1 MSTEPRSGRRPGR
14 PPSLTRDDVARA
26 ALAEG
31 LPNLSMPTVARR
43 LGVSHST
50 LYRYVHDRDDLLL
63 AALDL
68 ALREFDWPG
77 TDMGWREA
85 MVSFADALW
94 RFLERYPG
102 MAETSLVVP
111 SMPGKALGIADQ
123 YVTRLRAEG
132 LSARDAVIAVD
143 FTADLTIAAEIGVRR
158 MSRVFDTPR
167 GRRSLR
173 ELYEGPDAS
182 RFERRGWLDDKLTIM
197 LDGLATRLGQPVA
210 DVPGDR
216 PPAPVPSSVPDRDA
230 IAAAGRVVGRRDGLH
245 AVSVASV
252 AEELGTTMAAVRQV
266 AGDRDGVVV
275 AMLDAVAAD
284 MVVPEPAA
292 DPRAEILGLVSA
304 AYRAL
309 AADRWSV
316 LAITIDGLAGPRIV
330 PVVWRVLAAF
340 RAAGVPEEDVPD
352 ASRILWEH
360 LYGAVLGRFEK
371 VDADTFANRTAAA
384 AELPVPPAR
393 PGLAELGLEIVVDGI
408 LARFR

>member
-1 MSTEPRSGRRPGR
+1 M
-14 PPSLTRDDVARA
+14 ARA

-68 ALREFDWPG
+68 ALREFDWPAA
-77 TDMGWREA
+77 DMGWREV

-102 MAETSLVVP
+102 MAETSLMVP

-132 LSARDAVIAVD
+132 LSARDAVVAVD

-197 LDGLATRLGQPVA
+197 LDGLASRLGQPVA
-210 DVPGDR
+210 AVSGESMPPSVPTVS
-216 PPAPVPSSVPDRDA
+216 PSVPDRDA
-230 IAAAGRVVGRRDGLH
+230 IAAAGRAVGRRDGLH
-245 AVSVASV
+245 AVSVGSV
-252 AEELGTTMAAVRQV
+252 AEELGTTVAAVRQV
-266 AGDRDGVVV
+266 VGDRDGVVV

-284 MVVPEPAA
+284 MVTPEPVD
-292 DPRAEILGLVSA
+292 DPRAEILGLVTA
-304 AYRAL
+304 AYRVL

-316 LAITIDGLAGPRIV
+316 LAITIDGLAGPRVV
-330 PVVWRVLAAF
+330 PMVWRMLAAF
-340 RAAGVPEEDVPD
+340 RAAGIPEEDVPD

-360 LYGAVLGRFEK
+360 LYGAVLGRFEQS
-371 VDADTFANRTAAA
+371 DRSTFANRAAAA

-393 PGLAELGLEIVVDGI
+393 PGLVELGLEIVVDGI
-408 LARFR
+408 LTRFR